1 MTMETYCCGGRR
13 ASRGGSLAFDLISFL
28 ECQIMIAVPYK
39 FEPDL
44 SAEEFMK
51 LGQLSIRWSHI
62 EYVLGMCLK
71 RMLRLTD
78 DEAII
83 VVFPLSLDQRL
94 TRIRQLA
101 KSTPVGELALGPIN
115 ELKLIM
121 PAIQYVRNNVIHAF
135 AAEGEFRL
143 HSKQRTLTKAE
154 VFSAEELTNYAA
166 HVTVALRYALGFEF
180 DTEGHS
186 YTLPDRPEIPSFCC
200 QISQGFGA
208 SVRAKAQTQI
218 CAGVG

>member
-1 MTMETYCCGGRR
+1 
-13 ASRGGSLAFDLISFL
+13 L
-28 ECQIMIAVPYK
+28 IAVPYR

-51 LGQLSIRWSHI
+51 LGQLSLRWSHI
-62 EYVLGMCLK
+62 EHVLGHCLK

-83 VVFPLSLDQRL
+83 MVFPLSLDQPLR
-94 TRIRQLA
+94 RITELA
-101 KSTPVGELALGPIN
+101 ESTPVDPLALVPIN

-135 AAEGEFRL
+135 VTEGEHEFRL

-166 HVTVALRYALGFEF
+166 HVTLALRWALGFKS
-180 DTEGHS
+180 DPSGHS
-186 YTLPDRPEIPSFCC
+186 YTLPERPAIPEFLQSKFQALRSC
-200 QISQGFGA
+200 G
-208 SVRAKAQTQI
+208 
-218 CAGVG
+218 

>member
-1 MTMETYCCGGRR
+1 
-13 ASRGGSLAFDLISFL
+13 
-28 ECQIMIAVPYK
+28 MIAVPYK
-39 FEPDL
+39 FEPEL
-44 SAEEFMK
+44 SAQEFMK

-62 EYVLGMCLK
+62 EHILGMCLK
-71 RMLRLTD
+71 RMLRLSD

-101 KSTPVGELALGPIN
+101 ESTPVGELAVRPLN

-135 AAEGEFRL
+135 VTEDEFRL

-186 YTLPDRPEIPSFCC
+186 YTLPERPEIPDFLLSNFPVLRSF
-200 QISQGFGA
+200 
-208 SVRAKAQTQI
+208 R
-218 CAGVG
+218 

>member
-1 MTMETYCCGGRR
+1 
-13 ASRGGSLAFDLISFL
+13 
-28 ECQIMIAVPYK
+28 MIAVPYK
-39 FEPDL
+39 FEPEL
-44 SAEEFMK
+44 SDQEFMK

-101 KSTPVGELALGPIN
+101 ESTPVCELAVRPLN

-135 AAEGEFRL
+135 VTEDEFRL
-143 HSKQRTLTKAE
+143 QSKQRTLTKAE

-186 YTLPDRPEIPSFCC
+186 YTLPDRPVIPEFLQSNFPGLRSF
-200 QISQGFGA
+200 
-208 SVRAKAQTQI
+208 R
-218 CAGVG
+218 

>member
-1 MTMETYCCGGRR
+1 
-13 ASRGGSLAFDLISFL
+13 
-28 ECQIMIAVPYK
+28 MIAVPYR

-62 EYVLGMCLK
+62 EHVLGMCLK
-71 RMLRLTD
+71 RLLRLSD

-83 VVFPLSLDQRL
+83 MVFPLSLDQRL
-94 TRIRQLA
+94 RRMTELA
-101 KSTPVGELALGPIN
+101 ESTPVDEVALGPLN

-121 PAIQYVRNNVIHAF
+121 PAIQYVRNNVIHALVT
-135 AAEGEFRL
+135 EGDHEFRL

-166 HVTVALRYALGFEF
+166 HVTLALRFALGFEF
-180 DTEGHS
+180 DSSEHS
-186 YTLPDRPEIPSFCC
+186 YTLPDRPVIPRACC
-200 QISQGFGA
+200 WPFWCCG
-208 SVRAKAQTQI
+208 
-218 CAGVG
+218 